1 MENFKGS
8 LHLEALDNL
17 VNIAEKILQE
27 LQAHIDEDVVE
38 KSIEFSEKSVGEFRE
53 SKQELGV
60 ARLELFSLADRTGK
74 ILVGG
79 DLKSSLRRISAEYSL
94 IKLEGVSQSYRLAI
108 NTFRQTERQIR
119 DLERFLY
126 DLSKLDARDS
136 RDLTQA
142 VLQDFTNKEEEFR
155 DNLAVLDVLED
166 LEEDVNTFLI
176 EDLEI
181 IKMWE
186 ENFRLF
192 EKTMEE
198 TEESSRSSSEIRSA
212 LMDLVRTS
220 EEFLNPPTGREG
232 RSG

>member
-1 MENFKGS
+1 MSTVERSSSELNSSLISARRLDATSIGLQVPEVENFKGY

-17 VNIAEKILQE
+17 VNIAEKILHD

-38 KSIEFSEKSVGEFRE
+38 KSVEFSEKSVGEFRE

-126 DLSKLDARDS
+126 ELSKFMA
-136 RDLTQA
+136 A
-142 VLQDFTNKEEEFR
+142 
-155 DNLAVLDVLED
+155 
-166 LEEDVNTFLI
+166 
-176 EDLEI
+176 
-181 IKMWE
+181 
-186 ENFRLF
+186 
-192 EKTMEE
+192 
-198 TEESSRSSSEIRSA
+198 
-212 LMDLVRTS
+212 TS
-220 EEFLNPPTGREG
+220 TG
-232 RSG
+232 